1 MKNFA
6 KKPKGNTESSTG
18 ATSILTVRGV
28 KRILMFAIL
37 AVALFI
43 PFLGKAVGVKLSA
56 LYLLGND
63 GKISGRTGGDVY
75 QSNGRKRRFTIP
87 SLVRNTYT
95 TGVRIALG
103 GFSSAWNSV
112 LSASNRL
119 AWGRFEMTK
128 KNRFKQ
134 EVTIKGKP
142 AYVACSMNNFSVGGG
157 LLNDPLIGASAPD
170 GTNLNSLDIAIG
182 TTQFD
187 LGYLTNTFGANTL
200 VSATVGQSAGTDRPT
215 QSAFRNIGVIDTT
228 AAGPADLW
236 AIYLAKFGTP
246 VRGSKVFV
254 QCKSIDITS
263 GLASVVSQFEAI
275 VLT

>member
-18 ATSILTVRGV
+18 ATPILTIRGA
-28 KRILMFAIL
+28 KKILMFAIL

-63 GKISGRTGGDVY
+63 GKISGRQGGDVY

-95 TGVRIALG
+95 TGIRVALG
-103 GFSSAWNSV
+103 SFSSSWSAV
-112 LSASNRL
+112 LSPWNRF

-128 KNRFKQ
+128 MNRFKQ
-134 EVTIKGKP
+134 NVTIRGKA

-157 LLNDPLIGASAPD
+157 LLNEPLIGASAPD
-170 GTNLNSLDIAIG
+170 GTNLTQLDIAAG
-182 TTQFD
+182 TSQFD
-187 LGYLTNTFGANTL
+187 LDYLTNTMGNNTL
-200 VSATVGQSAGTDRPT
+200 VSATIGQSAGTDRPS
-215 QSAFRNIGVIDTT
+215 QSAFRNIGVIDTS

-236 AIYLAKFGTP
+236 AIYVAKFGTP
-246 VRGSKVFV
+246 VRGSKIFV
-254 QCKSIDITS
+254 QCKSIDTSS
-263 GLASVVSQFEAI
+263 GLASVVSQFDA
-275 VLT
+275 VVVA